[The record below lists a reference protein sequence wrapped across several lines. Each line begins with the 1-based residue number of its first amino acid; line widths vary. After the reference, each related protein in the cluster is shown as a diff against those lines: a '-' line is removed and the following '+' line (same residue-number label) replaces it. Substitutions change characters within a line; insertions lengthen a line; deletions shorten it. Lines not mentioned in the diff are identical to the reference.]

1 VTVYENPI
9 VDEHGRPLG
18 TLLHAFGEPLTDKRN
33 PGTEKRITLR
43 VRESAG
49 EFTVERDGAE
59 PITRARELHALRLA
73 IHEIATDLARALAEG
88 RSVRLE
94 VTKG

>member
-1 VTVYENPI
+1 MTVYENPI

-33 PGTEKRITLR
+33 PGTERITLR